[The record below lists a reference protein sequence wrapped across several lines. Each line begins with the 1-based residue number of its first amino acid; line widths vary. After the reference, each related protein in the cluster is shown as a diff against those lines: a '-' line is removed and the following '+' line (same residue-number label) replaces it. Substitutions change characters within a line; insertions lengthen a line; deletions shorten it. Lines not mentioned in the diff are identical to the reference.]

1 LLNVVVTGAI
11 VETLDIKPLRRRRR
25 MLKVHILNW
34 VMRRYCSPQKEIAGN
49 WFYTI
54 FKVINGIEYVG
65 RGEKASLHPDHR
77 LAELAVGVL
86 PQALRLNIQTLVR
99 GPTVR
104 H

>member
-1 LLNVVVTGAI
+1 
-11 VETLDIKPLRRRRR
+11 

-34 VMRRYCSPQKEIAGN
+34 VREGTALPGKRVRGTGFIL
-49 WFYTI
+49 I

-65 RGEKASLHPDHR
+65 MRGESLKASLHPDHR

-86 PQALRLNIQTLVR
+86 PQALRLDIQTLVR
-99 GPTVR
+99 GLTVR